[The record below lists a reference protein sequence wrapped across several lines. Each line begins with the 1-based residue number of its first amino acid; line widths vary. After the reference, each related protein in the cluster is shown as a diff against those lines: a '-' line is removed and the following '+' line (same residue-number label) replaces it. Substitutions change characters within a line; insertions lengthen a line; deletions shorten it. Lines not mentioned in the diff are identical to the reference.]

1 MKTNS
6 FSIIILSLLA
16 VTLLLAFIFRPMQKG
31 LDYYVL
37 SGWIVV
43 MMIFF
48 LPYFNGQ
55 FSVLKKILLSFAL
68 PCLLF
73 VVWCVGFLMADYKI
87 ITKLF

>member
-1 MKTNS
+1 MT
-6 FSIIILSLLA
+6 I
-16 VTLLLAFIFRPMQKG
+16 TLILAFVFRPMQKG

-37 SGWIVV
+37 SGWIVLIV
-43 MMIFF
+43 IFF

-55 FSVLKKILLSFAL
+55 FSVVKKILMSFGM